1 MSFMNLSC
9 LQICIHGNNHNGAPN
24 QYFFIV
30 MVPITIV
37 TIIGFVA
44 DILIYQYVKNNSF
57 NSNKSYSIT
66 TKLADEEVAISNKK
80 ELTEY
85 QKLLLRIPLNSITAS
100 FISMIPLVLCVIFA
114 YVLNVTNLTK
124 FYMYSF
130 MFFMVQGFRGSAI
143 LRCLFSAHLVNVA
156 NKKAE
161 RQNWERE
168 NAFMTKK
175 AIGTS

>member
-1 MSFMNLSC
+1 
-9 LQICIHGNNHNGAPN
+9 
-24 QYFFIV
+24 

-57 NSNKSYSIT
+57 NSNKRYSIKKMT
-66 TKLADEEVAISNKK
+66 DAEQPISNEKK
-80 ELTEY
+80 LTEY
-85 QKLLLRIPLNSITAS
+85 QKLLLRIPLNSINAS
-100 FISMIPLVLCVIFA
+100 FISMIPLVLALIFA

-124 FYMYSF
+124 FYIYSF
-130 MFFMVQGFRGSAI
+130 MFFIMQGFRGSVI

-175 AIGTS
+175 AISTS